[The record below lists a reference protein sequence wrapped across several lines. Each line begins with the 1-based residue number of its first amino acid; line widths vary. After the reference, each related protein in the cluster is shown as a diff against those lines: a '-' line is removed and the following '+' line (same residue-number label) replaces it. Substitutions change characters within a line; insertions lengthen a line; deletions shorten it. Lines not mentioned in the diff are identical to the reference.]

1 MTGRLLCL
9 DHGIKRIGVAVSDA
23 NRLIARELH
32 ILTRQSKQEDFLALN
47 AIAQQEGVVAIV
59 VGVPYSDAPEGIH
72 TQADTVRLWIS
83 RFQETTSLPI
93 VEWDEQLTSDDAREI
108 AKHLRRKPT
117 EPIDDLAARVILQS
131 YLDALRDGLATL
143 PLRPAP

>member
-23 NRLIARELH
+23 NRLVARELH
-32 ILTRQSKQEDFLALN
+32 ILTRKSKTEDFIALN
-47 AIAQQEGVVAIV
+47 SIAKEENVVAIV